1 MHGMTIDYSLFISK
15 QLDLIEAKIPLQN
28 RTLVVGS
35 VNKPGENINPGNVF
49 AQLNLTELT
58 KMELGSLGDIQG
70 IFIIVDNGSNPSYPF
85 LPTVE

>member
-1 MHGMTIDYSLFISK
+1 MYGKIIDYCLFISK
-15 QLDLIEAKIPLQN
+15 QLDLIKAKIPLQN
-28 RTLVVGS
+28 WTYEDGP
-35 VNKPGENINPGNVF
+35 VNKRGESINRGNVF
-49 AQLNLTELT
+49 AQLKLTELT

>member
-1 MHGMTIDYSLFISK
+1 MNIDYCLFISK
-15 QLDLIEAKIPLQN
+15 QLDLIKSKIPLQN
-28 RTLVVGS
+28 WTLILGGS
-35 VNKPGENINPGNVF
+35 VNKPGESINPRNDF

-85 LPTVE
+85 FPTVE